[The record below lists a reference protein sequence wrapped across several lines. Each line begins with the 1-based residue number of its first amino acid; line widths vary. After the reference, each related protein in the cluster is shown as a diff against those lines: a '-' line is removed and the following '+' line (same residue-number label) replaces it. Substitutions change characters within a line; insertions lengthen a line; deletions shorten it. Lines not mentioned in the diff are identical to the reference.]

1 MVAPSSRAA
10 LPLVAAALLALGS
23 AHDVF
28 VGTTTIDC
36 ATNHHACE
44 TSGTVLLGPGETF
57 SMNTEAGHDVETVSI
72 GFVQATQDE
81 KVAAQV
87 LHGVATQSASAVS
100 KVRCELEPFSVVW
113 FCATH
118 KDMVMPGGNSF
129 NMTVPQD
136 AKRVQFV
143 AWGSAESAELVLGW
157 TVQRDGAR
165 TRDKAG
171 GMPWGVAL
179 GLGSGLTL
187 MALALAWR
195 YYRNADDNIKN
206 ICIINVVA
214 LVSHV
219 WYVTIPL
226 GWATN
231 QPDVGVKSRQ
241 SVGMFYFL
249 DVMSVIAVLLFSLG
263 PLDTEESSD
272 VVTALEASDAGQS
285 DGVNSYLKEITG
297 VLLALLTVAMYVVTA
312 VVHLG
317 DLWYALWGLYA
328 SLLLVVAAWSALSG
342 TSNALPA
349 IKKTQQYQCAFLFV
363 CSLIGLYDTHNR
375 FFYAMGAAKWFL
387 GVAVLQVLA
396 VQSGAVQVDNLPPG
410 VLWSAVFISAWA
422 VLAFDVT
429 SYGVAA
435 VMVILTG
442 WNKFADCIQV
452 GYSRV
457 CVK

>member
-1 MVAPSSRAA
+1 
-10 LPLVAAALLALGS
+10 VAAALLALGS

-28 VGTTTIDC
+28 LGTTAIDC
-36 ATNHHACE
+36 ATDHHACE
-44 TSGTVLLGPGETF
+44 TSGTVLLDPGETF
-57 SMNTEAGHDVETVSI
+57 RMNTEAGHDVETVSI

-118 KDMVMPGGNSF
+118 KDMVMPGGNNF
-129 NMTVPQD
+129 TMTVPQD

-143 AWGSAESAELVLGW
+143 AWGSSESAELVLGW

-187 MALALAWR
+187 LALGLAWR
-195 YYRNADDNIKN
+195 YYRDAGENIKN

-231 QPDVGVKSRQ
+231 QPDVGVESRQ

-249 DVMSVIAVLLFSLG
+249 DVMSLIAVLLFSLG
-263 PLDTEESSD
+263 PVDTKNSQGGGTGSEPS
-272 VVTALEASDAGQS
+272 TKQKKAG
-285 DGVNSYLKEITG
+285 VI
-297 VLLALLTVAMYVVTA
+297 LALLTVAMYVVTA

-328 SLLLVVAAWSALSG
+328 SLLLVVAAWSWHRG
-342 TSNALPA
+342 TFESLPA
-349 IKKTQQYQCAFLFV
+349 IKNTQQYQCAFLFV

-396 VQSGAVQVDNLPPG
+396 VQSGAVQVDKLPIG

-429 SYGVAA
+429 SYAVAI
-435 VMVILTG
+435 VMLG
-442 WNKFADCIQV
+442 WA
-452 GYSRV
+452 
-457 CVK
+457 CVEWCK